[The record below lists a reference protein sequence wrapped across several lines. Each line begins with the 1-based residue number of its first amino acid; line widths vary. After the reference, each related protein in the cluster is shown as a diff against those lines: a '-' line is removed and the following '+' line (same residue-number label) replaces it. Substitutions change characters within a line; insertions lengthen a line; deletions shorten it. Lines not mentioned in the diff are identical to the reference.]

1 MDRAIYPDK
10 RYDAYRQELHVKKV
24 KSMKATV
31 DNKSP
36 PTYSHLESR
45 RKQIELEKQRLA
57 KIAHENAKLTRALVE
72 ISTKP
77 SKYSTQPE
85 PVKKSLNREF
95 RQREAE
101 RIQAENLAMIKR
113 MIDKPPAFGSTNWEE
128 ERAKQIKYLKNCCE
142 FPVLD
147 HHVKG
152 NKVKK
157 GGAKDARAAS
167 AKLNDLSLTES
178 SWPSSTK
185 RRSPSPKTT
194 LTKKESEKKKAEEK
208 KEDSEDEEEEE
219 EEEEDDGSGS
229 VALSDSDEEDD

>member
-10 RYDAYRQELHVKKV
+10 RYDAYRQELHVQKV
-24 KSMKATV
+24 KTMKPSV
-31 DNKSP
+31 DISPP

-77 SKYSTQPE
+77 SKFPTQQE
-85 PVKKSLNREF
+85 PQKKSLNREY

-113 MIDKPPAFGSTNWEE
+113 MIDKPPAFGTTNWED
-128 ERAKQIKYLKNCCE
+128 ERAKQLKYLQNCCE

-147 HHVKG
+147 HHQKIG
-152 NKVKK
+152 AKVKK
-157 GGAKDARAAS
+157 RGDTAA
-167 AKLNDLSLTES
+167 AQATQKLTDLSLNES
-178 SWPSSTK
+178 SWPSATK
-185 RRSPSPKTT
+185 KRVSPSPKGRKGSESPS
-194 LTKKESEKKKAEEK
+194 TKKSPK
-208 KEDSEDEEEEE
+208 DDEEEGSGS
-219 EEEEDDGSGS
+219 DDEKESSGS
-229 VALSDSDEEDD
+229 VALSDSEDKE